1 MTDRKFLVIYK
12 AKRYDQ
18 KVLDLTYFGLPRN
31 EKFATIFQYN
41 SLDLDLDALSPS
53 LFQFAYPSKIEFI
66 LVPQVL
72 IYCIYDTFIA
82 SEIPTTK
89 VSFQLWEQIE
99 VRRG

>member
-1 MTDRKFLVIYK
+1 MAVPVCL
-12 AKRYDQ
+12 
-18 KVLDLTYFGLPRN
+18 
-31 EKFATIFQYN
+31 
-41 SLDLDLDALSPS
+41 SAL
-53 LFQFAYPSKIEFI
+53 KIEVFI

-72 IYCIYDTFIA
+72 IYCIYDTFFA